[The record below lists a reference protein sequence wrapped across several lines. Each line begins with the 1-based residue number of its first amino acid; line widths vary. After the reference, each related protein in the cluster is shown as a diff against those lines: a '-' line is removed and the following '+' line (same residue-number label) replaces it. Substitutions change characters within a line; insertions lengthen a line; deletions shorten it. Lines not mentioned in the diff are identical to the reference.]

1 MNECEKAIKKIAML
15 FVCLNIILGFAG
27 SMNVQAATKR
37 NESVKSFFFTTP
49 RGQTAGINA
58 QAIITETYKKKGT
71 KNIFTKRDCFLAYSR
86 AYTASAPKVT
96 RSNGVHR
103 ASSNGDIVK
112 TFSPWVKGS
121 YLWDVAVRPYGGG
134 SYNTTSVSY
143 KKTTKR
149 VSGFS
154 YTVYCRDTL
163 VPTQA
168 GSVYVVLKTK

>member
-1 MNECEKAIKKIAML
+1 MLNQLHVQKEAVKEEDDIATE
-15 FVCLNIILGFAG
+15 FDTQEEEATAEEDAG
-27 SMNVQAATKR
+27 
-37 NESVKSFFFTTP
+37 
-49 RGQTAGINA
+49 